1 MLFFVNQAQGD
12 EKMKVNGTL
21 ESLEKEITLYNY
33 LTSKGFDLAKI
44 AVEQNGQIVP
54 KKEYQN
60 IYLEDQDTLEIV
72 QFVGGG

>member
-1 MLFFVNQAQGD
+1 
-12 EKMKVNGTL
+12 MKVNGTL